1 MESTKSPEDTLYTIE
16 FTFHRAT
23 HVPVA
28 DFPHFSA
35 DPYIDAY
42 LSVPAHPK
50 YGDDNPLAF
59 RTPTVR
65 SNLNPV
71 WDSKWR
77 VAGIPT
83 SGFKLVIRLRDEDPG
98 DHDDRLGSLTIR
110 ESEINESLERNEQE
124 YEIKK
129 SRGSIQ
135 AYVLTYIGSAVSKKI
150 TTHPRLIASIKVIGR
165 TPDQKD
171 RRVYT
176 VGPRE

>member
-1 MESTKSPEDTLYTIE
+1 MESTKSPDDTLYTVE

-35 DPYIDAY
+35 DPYIHAH

-50 YGDDNPLAF
+50 YGDDNPLDF

-77 VAGIPT
+77 VAGVPA
-83 SGFKLVIRLRDEDPG
+83 SGFKLVVRLRDEDPG

-110 ESEINESLERNEQE
+110 ETNVNERLDKNEQV

-129 SRGSIQ
+129 RRGSIQ
-135 AYVLTYIGSAVSKKI
+135 AYVLTYIGSVVSKNI
-150 TTHPRLIASIKVIGR
+150 STDPHLVVSIKVVGK
-165 TPDQKD
+165 TPNQKD

-176 VGPRE
+176 VGPRK